1 MLDEVQGSIQR
12 HFFELFINDYEQL
25 VLTQDYGH
33 ESFFRYKV
41 CKDRVMRF
49 LDKPLTQS
57 VKSRKKVAQAKEIA
71 LLAQQLGV
79 AL

>member
-12 HFFELFINDYEQL
+12 HFFEQFINDYEQL

-49 LDKPLTQS
+49 LDKPLT
-57 VKSRKKVAQAKEIA
+57 
-71 LLAQQLGV
+71 
-79 AL
+79 

>member
-1 MLDEVQGSIQR
+1 MQGSIQR